1 MGIVPENG
9 IKIIEGNELRIDEDA
24 YGMISNGMFIEPV
37 DANPKEKLPVIE
49 RLTRSF
55 Q

>member
-24 YGMISNGMFIEPV
+24 YGMISYGDVYETV